1 MVHVF
6 RVESSCAG
14 AREVEQG
21 HPITWFTREEFL
33 RWSPFAEFYV
43 RMFEVLDQSEGV
55 EVDVYV
61 LDWDLDAP
69 AADNKVK
76 DLEQQ

>member
-1 MVHVF
+1 
-6 RVESSCAG
+6 
-14 AREVEQG
+14 
-21 HPITWFTREEFL
+21 
-33 RWSPFAEFYV
+33 
-43 RMFEVLDQSEGV
+43 MFEVLDQSEGV